1 MRIQQL
7 TLYTRRLS
15 EQKTF
20 YQSILG
26 LPLLAETSTSFSI
39 QAGTTRLHFQ
49 ETAQDVLY
57 HLAFTIPRNLFSE
70 AKSWLKE
77 HLTLLNDEGK
87 DEFFFEFINA
97 RSLYFLDAEDNILE
111 FIVHYNLTEETE
123 GSFHPTN
130 ILRLSEIGL
139 PIEDV
144 LAQVAVLQEKL
155 AIEPY
160 GGPASPGFAFMGDIY
175 GQFVVV
181 KAGRPWLPTK
191 DVLAAVAPVQVTI
204 NGQSEQQ
211 LQLSPYPYTIK
222 VSTS

>member
-70 AKSWLKE
+70 AK
-77 HLTLLNDEGK
+77 
-87 DEFFFEFINA
+87 
-97 RSLYFLDAEDNILE
+97 
-111 FIVHYNLTEETE
+111 
-123 GSFHPTN
+123 
-130 ILRLSEIGL
+130 
-139 PIEDV
+139 
-144 LAQVAVLQEKL
+144 
-155 AIEPY
+155 
-160 GGPASPGFAFMGDIY
+160 
-175 GQFVVV
+175 
-181 KAGRPWLPTK
+181 
-191 DVLAAVAPVQVTI
+191 
-204 NGQSEQQ
+204 
-211 LQLSPYPYTIK
+211 
-222 VSTS
+222 